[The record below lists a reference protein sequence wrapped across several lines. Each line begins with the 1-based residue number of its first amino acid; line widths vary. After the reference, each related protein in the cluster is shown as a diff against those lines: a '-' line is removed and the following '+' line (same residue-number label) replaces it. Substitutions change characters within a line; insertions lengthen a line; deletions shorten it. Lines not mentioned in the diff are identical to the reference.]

1 MSIILNNLRH
11 RHHGPVPVPSHIDM
25 LYIVL
30 SKSDV
35 NASTTSMFWSSF
47 LDSIDFLMSVDGRMT
62 EETDEI
68 YMDDMEI
75 NLAVNIGRD
84 RQSPL

>member
-1 MSIILNNLRH
+1 
-11 RHHGPVPVPSHIDM
+11 M